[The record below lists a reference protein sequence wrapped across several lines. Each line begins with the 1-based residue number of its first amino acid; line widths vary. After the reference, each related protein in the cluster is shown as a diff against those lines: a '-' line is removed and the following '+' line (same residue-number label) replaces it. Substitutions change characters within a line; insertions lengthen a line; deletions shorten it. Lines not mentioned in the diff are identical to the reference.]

1 MQLKKMVYL
10 SALLVLGL
18 ALSAQASTIGNG
30 PPNQSGGSDLN
41 SYLEADNF
49 NSGGNTG
56 ITHVQFWAL
65 ATGLADFTGT
75 VDWGFY
81 TDAAGAPGAAVASGN
96 SAATM
101 VATGAPQ
108 TLGLNEYAVN
118 FDVSVPV
125 AMNTVYWLVLHNG
138 PSSDDP
144 NNVGSTFYW
153 AWHSTAKP
161 YDSVNQALGDTA
173 WIGNDAELAF
183 QVTAVPEPAS
193 LSLIAGGL
201 ITGWMKRRKLIAKN

>member
-1 MQLKKMVYL
+1 MQLKKVVYL

-41 SYLEADNF
+41 SFLEADNF

-75 VDWGFY
+75 VGWGFY
-81 TDAAGAPGAAVASGN
+81 TDAAGTPGVAVASGN

-101 VATGAPQ
+101 VATGAAQ
-108 TLGLNEYAVN
+108 TLGLDEYAVN
-118 FDVSVPV
+118 FDVNVPV
-125 AMNTVYWLVLHNG
+125 ATNTVYWLVLHNG
-138 PSSDDP
+138 PSNTDP
-144 NNVGSTFYW
+144 GTSFYW
-153 AWHSTAKP
+153 AWSSGA
-161 YDSVNQALGDTA
+161 SGNSQNQFLGDTA
-173 WIGNDAELAF
+173 WVGNDAELAF